1 MEPSLYERIGD
12 EGILLLTTLFYD
24 RVFSDDDEQ
33 WFMNIFSSST
43 KQEAIDNQ
51 VCVCVCVYV
60 SVDIVANHHGH
71 SFVRVIA

>member
-51 VCVCVCVYV
+51 VCVCVCVCMCLWT
-60 SVDIVANHHGH
+60 SLLIITDIRL
-71 SFVRVIA
+71 FV